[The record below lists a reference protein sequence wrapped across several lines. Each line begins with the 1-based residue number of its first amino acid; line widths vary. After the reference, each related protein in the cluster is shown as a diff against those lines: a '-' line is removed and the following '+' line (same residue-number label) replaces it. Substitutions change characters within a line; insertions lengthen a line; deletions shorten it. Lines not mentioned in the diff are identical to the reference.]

1 MERTLDAKGR
11 WRNRTVGFRVSEEE
25 AKMIDRMVA
34 LSGLTKQEYIL
45 RKLMDWEVTVQ
56 GNPRVYKALK
66 NQMQQIYG
74 ELKRL
79 EVCSEENEDHPD
91 GCCDTERDEG
101 GTAACGILGTSI
113 KKKMPLLVTRTFLT
127 RLKTYAGSGK
137 AS

>member
-56 GNPRVYKALK
+56 GNPRVYKA
-66 NQMQQIYG
+66 
-74 ELKRL
+74 RL
-79 EVCSEENEDHPD
+79 EVCSEENEELLQTIQMVAVTLNGMKEEPQHVESSEHP
-91 GCCDTERDEG
+91 
-101 GTAACGILGTSI
+101 
-113 KKKMPLLVTRTFLT
+113 
-127 RLKTYAGSGK
+127 
-137 AS
+137 

>member
-66 NQMQQIYG
+66 NQMADIYA
-74 ELKRL
+74 ELQRL
-79 EVCSEENEDHPD
+79 TSAQEVTPDMLETLQVIAITLNGMKESSE
-91 GCCDTERDEG
+91 
-101 GTAACGILGTSI
+101 
-113 KKKMPLLVTRTFLT
+113 
-127 RLKTYAGSGK
+127 
-137 AS
+137 

>member
-25 AKMIDRMVA
+25 AKMIDCMVA

-66 NQMQQIYG
+66 NQMADIYE
-74 ELKRL
+74 ELQRL
-79 EVCSEENEDHPD
+79 TSAQEVAPDMLETLQMIAITLNGMKEDY
-91 GCCDTERDEG
+91 E
-101 GTAACGILGTSI
+101 
-113 KKKMPLLVTRTFLT
+113 
-127 RLKTYAGSGK
+127 
-137 AS
+137 